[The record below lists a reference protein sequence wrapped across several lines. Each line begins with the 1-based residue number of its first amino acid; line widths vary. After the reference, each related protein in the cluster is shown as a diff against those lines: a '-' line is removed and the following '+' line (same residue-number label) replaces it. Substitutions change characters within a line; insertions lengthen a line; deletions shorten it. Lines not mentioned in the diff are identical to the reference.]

1 MKKIV
6 LVLTLALLGSV
17 VMNAQPPRRP
27 DMDPKQM
34 IEKRVER
41 LDKELTLTETQKAE
55 ITKIYTEEMEAMH
68 KDMPARGERGTAP
81 DEAAMKAQQEKMQA
95 QRQATESKVESL
107 LTPEQA
113 AKYAEMKQREGKRG
127 ERRDGRPDG
136 RRGHGRNHK
145 AMKEQARQEGQ
156 QCCCD
161 NCQCACKTE

>member
-34 IEKRVER
+34 VEMRVER

-55 ITKIYTEEMEAMH
+55 ITKIYTEEMQAMH
-68 KDMPARGERGTAP
+68 KDKLAKKEHGTAP
-81 DEAAMKAQQEKMQA
+81 DEAEMQSRHEKMQA
-95 QRQATESKVESL
+95 RQQATESKIESL

-113 AKYAEMKQREGKRG
+113 AKYANMKKRDGKRR
-127 ERRDGRPDG
+127 ERRDGRPG
-136 RRGHGRNHK
+136 GKRGHGKDRK
-145 AMKEQARQEGQ
+145 AMKEQGGLDGQ
-156 QCCCD
+156 QCCD
-161 NCQCACKTE
+161 IQCACKTK

>member
-17 VMNAQPPRRP
+17 VTNAQPPRRP

-68 KDMPARGERGTAP
+68 KDMSAKRDHGSAP
-81 DEAAMKAQQEKMQA
+81 DEATMKAQQEKMQA
-95 QRQATESKVESL
+95 RHQATESKIESL
-107 LTPEQA
+107 LTPDQA
-113 AKYAEMKQREGKRG
+113 AKFAEMKKHEGKRG
-127 ERRDGRPDG
+127 ERRDARPDG
-136 RRGHGRNHK
+136 RRGHGKDRK
-145 AMKEQARQEGQ
+145 AMKEQGRQEGQ
-156 QCCCD
+156 QCCD
-161 NCQCACKTE
+161 CQCACKAE